1 MKKFLSLV
9 LALVMALSVTVVGFA
24 DLANLT
30 CDSCL
35 AKLSDEK
42 AYNAHINGGCLIDFK
57 ACQYC
62 TAKVAT
68 NDLGAHELECPK
80 GAGKCEYCNEAYD
93 NQADYAAH
101 KAGEC
106 KMINTVG
113 SEDTAKIVDKVLDF
127 LADVDWKGLA
137 DKVVDAVKG
146 IDIGGLVAKI
156 KPIVEK
162 IVAFVTDA
170 VGEIDIKA

>member
-9 LALVMALSVTVVGFA
+9 LALVMAFSVATVGFA
-24 DLANLT
+24 GLADLT

-35 AKLSDEK
+35 AKLPDEK
-42 AYNAHINGGCLIDFK
+42 AYNAHVNGGCLIDFK
-57 ACQYC
+57 TCQYC
-62 TAKVAT
+62 ASKVAT
-68 NDLGAHELECPK
+68 DNLEAHELECPK

-101 KAGEC
+101 KASEC

-113 SEDTAKIVDKVLDF
+113 SEDTAKVVDKVLDF

-146 IDIGGLVAKI
+146 IDFEGIIAKI
-156 KPIVEK
+156 KPIIEK
-162 IVAFVTDA
+162 IVAFVSEA
-170 VGEIDIKA
+170 AGEIKA